1 MANLNLV
8 CLSFQEF
15 HLLPLITASLSEI
28 LASPIINQ
36 QVKIPLGKYFNE
48 EREQYNAAAI
58 LTDYER
64 REIEGKTILITS
76 VDLYIPI
83 FTYVFGLAKL
93 NGQVGIVSARRLNN
107 KFYGLPDDGELLK
120 QRLIKE
126 IVHESGHLLNL
137 RHCNN
142 FKCVM
147 SSSNSADDLD
157 IKGIQYCSRCLNLLT
172 RIDLKKQQ
180 GL

>member
-1 MANLNLV
+1 MANLQLV
-8 CLSFQEF
+8 CLSFQEC
-15 HLLPLITASLSEI
+15 HLLPEIASALSGFF
-28 LASPIINQ
+28 ASPIIN
-36 QVKIPLGKYFNE
+36 KEENISLAKYFNA

-58 LTDYER
+58 LNDFEQE
-64 REIEGKTILITS
+64 EIEGKVILLTS

-93 NGQVGIVSARRLNN
+93 HGKVGIVSAQRLHN
-107 KFYGLPDDGELLK
+107 KFYGLPDDEKLLN

-126 IVHESGHLLNL
+126 VVHELGHLLNL

-147 SSSNSADDLD
+147 ASSNTADELD
-157 IKGIQYCSRCLNLLT
+157 IKGSEYCSGCRYILT
-172 RIDLKKQQ
+172 RTDSADIDQ
-180 GL
+180 

>member
-8 CLSFQEF
+8 CLSFQEC
-15 HLLPLITASLSEI
+15 HLLPLISASLSEI

-36 QVKIPLGKYFNE
+36 QENIPLGKYFNE

-58 LTDYER
+58 LTDYEQ
-64 REIEGKTILITS
+64 REIEGKAILITS

-93 NGQVGIVSARRLNN
+93 NGRAGIVSARRLQN
-107 KFYGLPDDGELLK
+107 KFYGLPDNVELLK

-126 IVHESGHLLNL
+126 IVHELGHLLNL

-147 SSSNSADDLD
+147 ASSNTADDLD
-157 IKGIQYCSRCLNLLT
+157 TKENDYCSNCLGLLA
-172 RIDLKKQQ
+172 RMNKIK
-180 GL
+180 

>member
-8 CLSFQEF
+8 CLSFQEC
-15 HLLPLITASLSEI
+15 HLLPLISASLSEI
-28 LASPIINQ
+28 LASPIVNQ
-36 QVKIPLGKYFNE
+36 QEKIPLGKYFNE

-58 LTDYER
+58 LTDYEQ
-64 REIEGKTILITS
+64 REIEGKAILITS

-93 NGQVGIVSARRLNN
+93 NGRAGIVSARRLQNT
-107 KFYGLPDDGELLK
+107 FYGLPDNVELLK

-126 IVHESGHLLNL
+126 IVHELGHLLNL

-147 SSSNSADDLD
+147 ASSTTADDLD
-157 IKGIQYCSRCLNLLT
+157 IKENDYCPNCLGLLA
-172 RIDLKKQQ
+172 RMNQIK
-180 GL
+180 